1 MPDLTEFFL
10 DGLDTYGTM
19 ILGVAMF
26 MAAGGLP
33 NPAVPLVIAAGAF
46 VRMERLDPLETLIF
60 AFVGIVG
67 GDSFSY
73 GVGRYAGDWVHRH
86 LNPRREAFLRRADL
100 LFSRFGPV
108 SLLISHSLVTSLDV
122 PANVTAGL
130 SLYSYRRFI
139 LFVMAGR
146 FAWLLFYGL
155 LGYFL
160 GSQWERASQ
169 LVSKYT
175 FWLGLIFVVLLVGFY
190 LRRRRTISMRKRQGR
205 PASGT

>member
-10 DGLDTYGTM
+10 DGVDSYGAL

-33 NPAVPLVIAAGAF
+33 NPAVPMVIAAGAF
-46 VRMERLDPLETLIF
+46 VRMERLEPLETLIF

-86 LNPRREAFLRRADL
+86 LNPRREAFLRKADL
-100 LFSRFGPV
+100 LFSRYGPA
-108 SLLISHSLVTSLDV
+108 SLLISHSLITSLDV

-139 LFVMAGR
+139 LFVLAGR
-146 FAWLLFYGL
+146 TAWLLFYGL

-160 GSQWERASQ
+160 GSQWEVVSQMASR
-169 LVSKYT
+169 YT
-175 FWLGLIFVVLLVGFY
+175 FWLGLVIVVLLVLLY
-190 LRRRRTISMRKRQGR
+190 LRRRRAISMRKRRSR

>member
-1 MPDLTEFFL
+1 
-10 DGLDTYGTM
+10 
-19 ILGVAMF
+19 MF

-33 NPAVPLVIAAGAF
+33 NPAVPMVIAAGAF
-46 VRMERLDPLETLIF
+46 VRMERLEPLETLIF

-86 LNPRREAFLRRADL
+86 LNPRREAFLRKADL
-100 LFSRFGPV
+100 LFSRYGPA
-108 SLLISHSLVTSLDV
+108 SLLISHSLITSLDV

-139 LFVMAGR
+139 LFVLAGR
-146 FAWLLFYGL
+146 TAWLLFYGL

-160 GSQWERASQ
+160 GSQWEVVSQMASR
-169 LVSKYT
+169 YT
-175 FWLGLIFVVLLVGFY
+175 FWLGLVIVVLLVLLY
-190 LRRRRTISMRKRQGR
+190 LRRRRAISMRKRRSR